1 VIPRIK
7 GRRTLGGLAALVA
20 ISLAAAAC
28 GAAPGTQDQTTT
40 ASSPP
45 VEVFFPK
52 QTEPVRFGYD
62 EALSGELVR
71 DGEGCLRVRYQ
82 GGAVVPLWPP
92 DLEPSVKG
100 DEVRVLDGEGR
111 TVGQVG
117 AKIDMGGGG
126 IREDALTE
134 DILDRRTKREL
145 LERCPGGY
153 FLVQEGTVRV
163 PRQG

>member
-1 VIPRIK
+1 MIPCVK

-28 GAAPGTQDQTTT
+28 GAAPGAQDQTTT

-52 QTEPVRFGYD
+52 QKPLNFGYD

-71 DGEGCLRVRYQ
+71 DAEGCLRVRYR

-100 DEVRVLDGEGR
+100 DEVRVLEEEGR
-111 TVGQVG
+111 IVGRVG

-126 IREDALTE
+126 IREESLTE
-134 DILDRRTKREL
+134 DILDPHTKREL
-145 LERCPGGY
+145 LERCPGAY
-153 FLVQEGTVRV
+153 FLVQEGTVRM

>member
-1 VIPRIK
+1 MITRVT
-7 GRRTLGGLAALVA
+7 GWRTPGGLAALVA

-28 GAAPGTQDQTTT
+28 GAAPGARDQTTT

-52 QTEPVRFGYD
+52 QTEPVKAGYD
-62 EALSGELVR
+62 EAQSGELVR
-71 DGEGCLRVRYQ
+71 DAEGCLRVRYQ

-100 DEVRVLDGEGR
+100 DEVRVIDGEGR
-111 TVGQVG
+111 VVGRVG
-117 AKIDMGGGG
+117 AEISVGGGG
-126 IREDALTE
+126 IREESLTE

-145 LERCPGGY
+145 LERCPGAY
-153 FLVQEGTVRV
+153 FLVQEGTVRM